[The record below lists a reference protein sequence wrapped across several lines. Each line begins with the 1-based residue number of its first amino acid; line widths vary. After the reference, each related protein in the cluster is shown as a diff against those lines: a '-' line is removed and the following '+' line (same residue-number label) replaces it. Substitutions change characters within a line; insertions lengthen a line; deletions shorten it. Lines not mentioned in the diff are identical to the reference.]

1 MDVKRARRRRF
12 SVSRDVVLG
21 HAVLLTYT
29 AVACGPILLII
40 LNSFKTLRGI
50 FDSPFSLPTPD
61 IFSLAGYEEVF
72 KRADM
77 LAYFLHSGVVTVL
90 AVALVLVLGAMVAHA
105 IVEYRLPAKNLVFLY
120 FILGILIPIRLGT
133 VSLIRVVDAFGLTN
147 SLASLVF
154 VYTAMC
160 MPMAVFIFRNF
171 FEHVPQE
178 LKDAARIDG
187 ANEFQLFWRILVP
200 IIRPGVGTVAVF
212 AMIPMWNDLW
222 FASVLT
228 PSQATETVPL
238 GVQVFIGQYTTNW
251 PAVLASLTLAMV
263 PLIVLYMLF
272 SRQLVRGLTEG
283 ALK

>member
-1 MDVKRARRRRF
+1 M
-12 SVSRDVVLG
+12 
-21 HAVLLTYT
+21 HAVLLAYT
-29 AVACGPILLII
+29 FVACGPIVLII
-40 LNSFKTLRGI
+40 MNSFKTLRGI
-50 FDSPFSLPTPD
+50 FTSPFSPPTPD
-61 IFSLAGYEEVF
+61 VFSLEGYASVF
-72 KRADM
+72 KRTDF
-77 LAYFLHSGVVTVL
+77 LGYFIHSGIVTIFAVGLVL
-90 AVALVLVLGAMVAHA
+90 ALGAMVAHA
-105 IVEYRLPAKNLVFLY
+105 IVEYRLPAKNVVFLY

-133 VSLIRVVDAFGLTN
+133 VSLIRVVDGLGLTN

-187 ANEFQLFWRILVP
+187 ANEFQIFWSVLVP
-200 IIRPGVGTVAVF
+200 VIRPGVGTVAVF

-222 FASVLT
+222 FASVLA
-228 PSQATETVPL
+228 PSPATQTVPL
-238 GVQVFIGQYTTNW
+238 GVQVFIGQFTTDW

-263 PLIVLYMLF
+263 PLVILYMLF

>member
-1 MDVKRARRRRF
+1 M
-12 SVSRDVVLG
+12 LG

-29 AVACGPILLII
+29 VIACGPIILII

-50 FDSPFSLPTPD
+50 FNSPFSLPIGD
-61 IFSLAGYEEVF
+61 VFSLAGYQSVF

-77 LAYFLHSGVVTVL
+77 LAYFLHSAAVTVL
-90 AVALVLVLGAMVAHA
+90 AVGLVLILGAMVAHA
-105 IVEYRLPAKNLVFLY
+105 IVEYQLPAKNLVFLY

-160 MPMAVFIFRNF
+160 MPMSVFIFRNF

-187 ANEFQLFWRILVP
+187 ANEFQLFARVLVP

-222 FASVLT
+222 FASVLA

-238 GVQVFIGQYTTNW
+238 GVQVFIGQYTTDW